1 MFLRRLEI
9 EDFRK
14 LRSVVIGDLQDGLNV
29 ISGDNE
35 AGKSTILAALRAAFF
50 ERHRVGGEAAQ
61 AMLPYNQNVRPQVK
75 VDFELNG
82 QAWSLRKAFCQ
93 KPEAELI
100 GANER
105 HIGDAADDR
114 LAELFGFTPPG
125 RGASKPQDHQGIFGL
140 LWVEQGLSHQALGI
154 GAGRDSLSSALES
167 EVGQVIGGER
177 GRALIAAAEARRST
191 YWDKRYKPRGDYKAL
206 LDDVDALSARR
217 EEMSSRLA
225 AHDSK
230 VGELARKREII
241 ARYHKDASLEKA
253 LSALASAQEAMV
265 QAEMLETIVADA
277 RRDTTRCKAETEA
290 AAERLSSRQTLVK
303 MADAARAALAQAT
316 HDAEDA
322 KSLVSRLER
331 TTATT
336 TAALA
341 QARAARAATDEALA
355 AVQQAIDRSRAL
367 HLLTRLELDLRS
379 AEEADSKR
387 MTALAAAAAITVT
400 KAEID
405 TLERAAE
412 QVAKARARLEAASV
426 RIEFKPNAGQS
437 VSSDGKPISPGAP
450 LLLAKDATIELEGF
464 GQLVVHPGGGVDDL
478 AQTLSEAERVFQSE
492 LRKTGCASFEAARS
506 QVLHKA
512 EAIAEA
518 ELQRKLISATAPK
531 GLEALRQETQN
542 QRAIATQFAARD
554 IDAGEA
560 SDESRARAVETQ
572 RIGIQ
577 DEKAAEDAAARHRAQ
592 HDKATL
598 EAAVWNERL
607 NAAITN
613 ANEKVRDLIEAR
625 SKISDAELQASF
637 DAAQSAHSTAK
648 EVEQAAIRALE
659 QANPEAASLALSRAR
674 NAAEN
679 IRADL
684 ERTAREARDLEIELR
699 ALGRDGLGEQLA
711 EIEGQIAL
719 KQKQL
724 GTTRAQADGARLLYE
739 TLADA
744 QRESKD
750 RWLGPVRERVAPYL
764 RLLHPDSQI
773 VLNEDTLEIEH
784 FVRAGIEEPFRQLS
798 MGAREQTAVITRLAL
813 ADILRGFGQPSIVIL
828 DDALVNT
835 DEERLDRMHLVLNK
849 AAGSLQ
855 ILILTCREKDFI
867 QLGAPIRRI

>member
-14 LRSVVIGDLQDGLNV
+14 LRSVVIDDLQNGLNV

-75 VDFELNG
+75 VDFELDG

-125 RGASKPQDHQGIFGL
+125 RGGSKPQDHQGIFGL
-140 LWVEQGLSHQALGI
+140 LWVEQGLSHQALGV

-206 LDDVDALSARR
+206 LDDVEALSARR

-230 VGELARKREII
+230 VGDLARKREIV
-241 ARYHKDASLEKA
+241 ARYHNDASLEKA

-265 QAEMLETIVADA
+265 QAEMLETIVVNAGRDA
-277 RRDTTRCKAETEA
+277 TRCKAETEA
-290 AAERLSSRQTLVK
+290 ATERLAARQALVK
-303 MADAARAALAQAT
+303 SSDAARASLAQAT

-322 KSLVSRLER
+322 KSVVSRLER
-331 TTATT
+331 ATATT
-336 TAALA
+336 SARLA
-341 QARAARAATDEALA
+341 QARAARSVADEALA
-355 AVQQAIDRSRAL
+355 AVQRAIDHGRAL
-367 HLLTRLELDLRS
+367 HLLARLELDLKS
-379 AEEADSKR
+379 AEEADGKR

-400 KAEID
+400 KPEVD
-405 TLERAAE
+405 TLERAGE
-412 QVAKARARLEAASV
+412 QLAKARARLEAASV
-426 RIEFKPNAGQS
+426 RIEFKPNAQQN
-437 VSSDGKPISPGAP
+437 VSSDGKAILLSEP
-450 LLLAKDATIELEGF
+450 LLLARDATIELEGF
-464 GQLVVHPGGGVDDL
+464 GQLVVHPGGGVGDL
-478 AQTLSEAERVFQSE
+478 ARAFGESERAFQSE

-506 QVLHKA
+506 QVLQKG

-518 ELQRKLISATAPK
+518 ELQRKLISATAPR
-531 GLEALRQETQN
+531 GLEVLRQETQN
-542 QRAIATQFAARD
+542 QRALAAQSAARE
-554 IDAGEA
+554 IDAKEA
-560 SDESRARAVETQ
+560 SEESRAGAVEAQ
-572 RIGIQ
+572 RIALH
-577 DEKAAEDAAARHRAQ
+577 DEKAAEDAAAQHRAQ
-592 HDKATL
+592 HEKATL
-598 EAAVWNERL
+598 DAAVWNERL
-607 NAAITN
+607 NAAITS
-613 ANEKVRDLIEAR
+613 ASEKGRDLIEAR
-625 SKISDAELQASF
+625 SKIADAELQASF
-637 DAAQSAHSTAK
+637 DAAQSAHMTAK
-648 EVEQAAIRALE
+648 EAEQAAIRALE
-659 QANPEAASLALSRAR
+659 RANPEAASLALSRAG

-699 ALGRDGLGEQLA
+699 ALGRDGLGEQLS

-719 KQKQL
+719 RQRQL
-724 GTTRAQADGARLLYE
+724 ATTKAQADGARLLYE
-739 TLADA
+739 TLAEA

-784 FVRAGIEEPFRQLS
+784 FVRAGVEEPFRQLS